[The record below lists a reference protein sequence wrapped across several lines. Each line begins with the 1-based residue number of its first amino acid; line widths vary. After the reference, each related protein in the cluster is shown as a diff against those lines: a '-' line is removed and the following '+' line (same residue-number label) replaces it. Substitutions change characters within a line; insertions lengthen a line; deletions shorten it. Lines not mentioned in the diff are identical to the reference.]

1 MPLTSPDDLLKELGM
16 KRSSRKSSADNAS
29 NLESLYKGRLS
40 GERIESMSRILL
52 AIRKERGIT
61 VEEISEQIGL
71 DYLLTSQLVG
81 MLETD
86 AVISR
91 DLLQRCF
98 INFSR

>member
-1 MPLTSPDDLLKELGM
+1 MG
-16 KRSSRKSSADNAS
+16 
-29 NLESLYKGRLS
+29 
-40 GERIESMSRILL
+40 RILL
-52 AIRKERGIT
+52 SIRKERGIT
-61 VEEISEQIGL
+61 VEEIADRTGL
-71 DYLLTSQLVG
+71 DYHLTVQLVG